1 LNSPKIYA
9 VVVTYFPD
17 DAVVANL
24 RALQPQVARVVIV
37 DNTGPH
43 GSRSRLDVFRVE
55 GEVTVIL
62 NADNRGL
69 AAALN
74 QGLVLAA
81 AEGADWIA
89 TFDQDSRAPDGYCAG
104 LLAGF
109 AACPEPAHVGMLAP
123 IYQDHS
129 LGFRYSPAASLE
141 GDARPVA
148 PVTVA
153 ITSGNLLRA
162 DAVRAVGGFREDFII
177 DCVDFE
183 YCLRLRRGGWTIYE
197 IRDVVLDHAQ
207 GNYTKRTLL
216 GRQFSVN
223 DYPPVRRYYQTRN
236 RWVTYR
242 LHASVAPGWI
252 LRDAWIYAKE
262 MVKLGLFSRD
272 RRAKLA
278 AVATGAWHGLTGR
291 LGAWKPR

>member
-1 LNSPKIYA
+1 MRQQIHA

-24 RALQPQVARVVIV
+24 RALQPQVDRLVIV

-43 GSRSRLDVFRVE
+43 GSRSRLDAFRGVRDL
-55 GEVTVIL
+55 TVIL
-62 NADNRGL
+62 NDENRGL

-74 QGLVLAA
+74 QGLAVALD
-81 AEGADWIA
+81 EGADWIA
-89 TFDQDSRAPDGYCAG
+89 TFDQDSRAPDGYCRD
-104 LLAGF
+104 LLAGL
-109 AACPEPAHVGMLAP
+109 AACPEPTRIGMLAP
-123 IYQDHS
+123 IYQDHG
-129 LGFRYSPAASLE
+129 LGFRYSPAVSLE
-141 GDARPVA
+141 GDARRVA

-162 DAVRAVGGFREDFII
+162 DAVRAVGGFRDDFII

-183 YCLRLRRGGWTIYE
+183 YCLRLRRGGWMIYE

-207 GNYTKRTLL
+207 GNYTKRMLL
-216 GRQFSVN
+216 GRSLSVN
-223 DYPPVRRYYQTRN
+223 DYPPLRRYYQTRN

-242 LHASVAPGWI
+242 LHWSVAPKWI

-262 MVKLGLFSRD
+262 MVKLALFSRD

>member
-1 LNSPKIYA
+1 MRQQIHA

-24 RALQPQVARVVIV
+24 RALQPQVDRLVIV

-43 GSRSRLDVFRVE
+43 GSRSRLDAFR
-55 GEVTVIL
+55 GARDLTVIL
-62 NADNRGL
+62 NDENRGL

-74 QGLVLAA
+74 QGLAVALD
-81 AEGADWIA
+81 EGADWIA
-89 TFDQDSRAPDGYCAG
+89 TFDQDSRAPDGYCRD
-104 LLAGF
+104 LLAGL
-109 AACPEPAHVGMLAP
+109 AACPEPTRIGMLAP
-123 IYQDHS
+123 IYQDHG
-129 LGFRYSPAASLE
+129 LGFRYSPAVSLE
-141 GDARPVA
+141 GDARRVA

-162 DAVRAVGGFREDFII
+162 DAVRAVGGFRDDFII

-183 YCLRLRRGGWTIYE
+183 YCLRLRRGGWMIYE
-197 IRDVVLDHAQ
+197 IRYVVLDHAQ
-207 GNYTKRTLL
+207 GNYTKRMLL
-216 GRQFSVN
+216 GRSLSVN
-223 DYPPVRRYYQTRN
+223 DYPPLRRYYQTRN

-242 LHASVAPGWI
+242 LHWSVAPKWI

-262 MVKLGLFSRD
+262 MVKLALFSRD

>member
-1 LNSPKIYA
+1 MSQKIYA

-24 RALQPQVARVVIV
+24 RALQPQVARLVIV

-43 GSRSRLDVFRVE
+43 GSRSRLDAFRAAH
-55 GEVTVIL
+55 GITVIL
-62 NADNRGL
+62 NDENRGL

-74 QGLVLAA
+74 QGLAVALD
-81 AEGADWIA
+81 EGADWIA

-104 LLAGF
+104 LLAGL
-109 AACPEPAHVGMLAP
+109 AACPEPARVGMLAP
-123 IYQDHS
+123 IYQDHG
-129 LGFRYSPAASLE
+129 LGFRYSPAMSLE
-141 GDARPVA
+141 GDARRVA

-162 DAVRAVGGFREDFII
+162 TAVRAVGGFRDDFII

-183 YCLRLRRGGWTIYE
+183 YCLRLRRGAWTIYE
-197 IRDVVLDHAQ
+197 IREVVLDHAQ
-207 GNYTKRTLL
+207 GNWTKRTLL
-216 GRQFSVN
+216 GRSFSVN
-223 DYPPVRRYYQTRN
+223 DYPPSRRYYQTRN

-242 LHASVAPGWI
+242 LHGSVAPKWI

-262 MVKLGLFSRD
+262 MVKLVLFSRD
-272 RRAKLA
+272 RRAKLG
-278 AVATGAWHGLTGR
+278 AVATGAWHGFTGR